1 MKKVLLTTAILL
13 LTLTL
18 LVGCSTKQA
27 EVPITTE
34 PSPAVTEPT
43 QAPVVETPP
52 AESTSVET
60 APPVETTAPTESI
73 SNALANSPYAVYA
86 EQVDR
91 YYKAIVNQCD
101 ESFYFKQAMS
111 PMPIYYY
118 DGNELSNIGFAMAD
132 LDGDGIQEL
141 LIGAIKDHQTEP
153 VVFEIWTLMNN
164 QPVMLAQSGYRTR
177 YYLQFAEDD
186 GIWNLAYEADNG
198 ATNYGVYYLQITDST
213 LEVIQGVIYDA
224 NANAKAPWFMA
235 YDLDWDVTND
245 MAIDE
250 DTAKAI
256 MDAGR
261 RTYTTVEYIPF
272 SQFN

>member
-1 MKKVLLTTAILL
+1 MKKFLLTTAILL

-52 AESTSVET
+52 AESTPVET
-60 APPVETTAPTESI
+60 APPVETTAPAESI

-91 YYKAIVNQCD
+91 YYKAIVTQCD

-111 PMPIYYY
+111 PMPIHYY
-118 DGNELSNIGFAMAD
+118 DGNELSNIGFAMTD
-132 LDGDGIQEL
+132 LDGDGNQEL

-186 GIWNLAYEADNG
+186 SIWNLAYEADNG
-198 ATNYGVYYLQITDST
+198 ATNYGVYYLQITGST

-224 NANAKAPWFMA
+224 NANANAPWFMA

-245 MAIDE
+245 MDIDE
-250 DTAKAI
+250 DTAKAVV
-256 MDAGR
+256 DAGR
-261 RTYTTVEYIPF
+261 RTYTTVEYTPF